1 MSIQKQAAYER
12 GLNAEALAE
21 SHLKAQGYAILAKR
35 FKTKQG
41 EIDILA
47 AKDEFIVAVEVKAR
61 KTLEAALESVTPRSR
76 KRIEQSLLVFIHDN
90 PDYAS
95 AYLRFDIVA
104 VIPPAKLHHEE
115 NAWQPGLA

>member
-1 MSIQKQAAYER
+1 MSADKQAAYER

-61 KTLEAALESVTPRSR
+61 KTLEAALERHAA
-76 KRIEQSLLVFIHDN
+76 QS
-90 PDYAS
+90 
-95 AYLRFDIVA
+95 
-104 VIPPAKLHHEE
+104 
-115 NAWQPGLA
+115 